1 MELITS
7 ITMSTLELAE
17 LTGKEH
23 KHIKDDCRKMFKELD
38 LQESEFSAPLKM
50 ESGQTAQVYNL
61 DKRLTEILVTGYSIK
76 LRAAV
81 IDRMHELEA
90 KIAAPQELTILD
102 YAKALI
108 AQSDA
113 HKVEKKFIQDK
124 REATTMNRLA
134 QLSTDE
140 EIKKQIKESIENCKG
155 FINPKVIADLGD
167 FKSAQFVNKILC
179 VLNLQVSI
187 TAVSVK
193 TKVKGEWVTY
203 KSRFKLTEE
212 GKFYGSEYLN
222 PINLRGIQISLR
234 WSKAVI
240 DLIDEYLEQ

>member
-1 MELITS
+1 MELITD
-7 ITMSTLELAE
+7 IRMTTVEIAD
-17 LTGKEH
+17 LTGK
-23 KHIKDDCRKMFKELD
+23 KHSNVIRDTQKMFNELEIGQLKYEGTYKTLQGKEVKCY
-38 LQESEFSAPLKM
+38 F
-50 ESGQTAQVYNL
+50 L

-90 KIAAPQELTILD
+90 KISKPQELTILD

-113 HKVEKKFIQDK
+113 HKIEKKFIQDK

-134 QLSTDE
+134 QLSTDA
-140 EIKKQIKESIENCKG
+140 EIKKQVQESIENCKG
-155 FINPKVIADLGD
+155 FINPKVITDLGD

-179 VLNLQVSI
+179 VLNLQVPTTGI
-187 TAVSVK
+187 SVK
-193 TKVKGEWVTY
+193 TKIKGEWVTY

-222 PINLRGIQISLR
+222 PINLRGIQVSLR